1 MHNRVLGGRT
11 GLEDDIYDALIGEEF
26 RATIDRLEPSN
37 VVRSWAVGGGE
48 TLSVEKSGRK
58 GAVNEIRED

>member
-1 MHNRVLGGRT
+1 M
-11 GLEDDIYDALIGEEF
+11 EDDIYDALIGEEF